1 MISQKGK
8 PILLITLILVVVA
21 VVGGFVYLNQ
31 PQYTAPQKTTYDSP
45 QYRNGQFNNPVNTP
59 VMSSNKS
66 QFQLFKEFLFIKD
79 NNATPTQD
87 LPSLKTNLFELVAQ
101 GNGLVWMGH
110 SSYFLVQDGK
120 TFLIDPV
127 LSKNA
132 SPVPYTNVAFAGT
145 DVYHAEDIPAID
157 YLLITHDHWDHLDYP
172 TISAIKNKVRH
183 IVVPLGVASYFE
195 QWGFAANSI
204 SEGDWFDQFTLD
216 EVTIHIL
223 PARHFSG
230 RMLDRNKTL
239 WASFAIQTQG
249 KTFYFGGDSGYGEHF
264 KKIQQT
270 LGAIDYAIL
279 ECGQYNQ
286 DWANIHMFPEQTAQ
300 AGEDLQ
306 AKYVLP
312 SHNSKFKLSHHSWSD
327 PLQRVSQASQD
338 KSFTLLT
345 PMIGQ
350 TVLLS
355 DDVTASQYSAWW
367 EEAPQTD
374 AIMASTSN

>member
-1 MISQKGK
+1 MIHKGK
-8 PILLITLILVVVA
+8 PILLTTLILLIVVVI
-21 VVGGFVYLNQ
+21 GGCSYLSQ
-31 PQYTAPQKTTYDSP
+31 PQYAAPEKTSFDSP
-45 QYRNGQFNNPVNTP
+45 QYHDDRFRNPVDTP
-59 VMSSNKS
+59 VMTSTKS
-66 QFQLFKEFLFIKD
+66 QFEIFKEFIFAKD
-79 NNATPTQD
+79 DNATPEQSI
-87 LPSLKTNLFELVAQ
+87 PSVKTNLFELVAQ

-110 SSYFLVQDGK
+110 SSYFLVVEGK

-132 SPVPYTNVAFAGT
+132 SPVPYTNVAFTGT
-145 DVYHAEDIPAID
+145 DIYHATDIPPVD

-172 TISAIKNKVRH
+172 TVSAIQNKVDH
-183 IVVPLGVASYFE
+183 IIVPLGVASYFE
-195 QWGFAANSI
+195 KWGFDKKII

-216 EVTIHIL
+216 DVTVHIL

-230 RMLDRNKTL
+230 RMLDKNKTL
-239 WASFAIQTQG
+239 WASFGIQTQD
-249 KTFYFGGDSGYGEHF
+249 KTFYFGGDSGYGNHF
-264 KKIQQT
+264 KKIQQV

-327 PLQRVSQASQD
+327 PLQRVTQASQD

-350 TVLLS
+350 TVILTNNVL
-355 DDVTASQYSAWW
+355 ASQYSSWW
-367 EEAPQTD
+367 EEQQQAD
-374 AIMASTSN
+374 VIMASSSN